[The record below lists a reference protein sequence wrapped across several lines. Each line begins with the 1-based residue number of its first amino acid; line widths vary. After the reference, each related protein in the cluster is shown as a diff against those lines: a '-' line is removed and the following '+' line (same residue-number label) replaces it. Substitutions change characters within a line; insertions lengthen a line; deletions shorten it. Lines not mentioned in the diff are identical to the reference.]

1 MHHICY
7 FCEWRISGPEFH
19 TCCFPERPLWLPV
32 LSDLCIGQRKISQ
45 WWSTLENALCVSSLH
60 FCPRPSNSHLANCII
75 RKWLWYIEPS
85 LKFELGRATIGQSSF
100 GQGSGDIR
108 PVDWIFLGH
117 PPQWAFSE
125 TWWQAD
131 SANWEGRE
139 LRLCSCSLSL
149 MILTQLLGRG

>member
-1 MHHICY
+1 MQHICY
-7 FCEWRISGPEFH
+7 FCEWRISGPELHLLFSWAS
-19 TCCFPERPLWLPV
+19 TVTPC
-32 LSDLCIGQRKISQ
+32 SQ
-45 WWSTLENALCVSSLH
+45 WPVYWAEENFPVVIHSRTCPLVSSLH

-85 LKFELGRATIGQSSF
+85 LKFERGRATIGQSSF

-108 PVDWIFLGH
+108 PVDWIFPGH
-117 PPQWAFSE
+117 PPQWTFSE

-131 SANWEGRE
+131 PANWEGRE